1 MKNSVLNV
9 NIFPGKTKELPL
21 GVCNIFFNDIDLGF
35 TIASEKTA
43 ISIKSITTDIKTDE
57 SPEVKE
63 ILELGRT
70 IDFECTM
77 PLKKEVMEK
86 LEIDSKLSSLS
97 KEGSIKIITLNKELE
112 IDLFRVIIIFEIDLN
127 FKKDKQNLIKL
138 NVRSLKDYKNE
149 DININFK

>member
-112 IDLFRVIIIFEIDLN
+112 IDLFRVIIIFEINLN

-138 NVRSLKDYKNE
+138 NIRSLRDHKNE

>member
-9 NIFPGKTKELPL
+9 KLFPEKIKDLPL
-21 GVCNIFFNDIDLGF
+21 GVCNILLNDIDLGF
-35 TIASEKTA
+35 TIASEKTS

-70 IDFECTM
+70 INFECTM
-77 PLKKEVMEK
+77 SLKKETMEK
-86 LEIDSKLSSLS
+86 LEIDNKLSSLS
-97 KEGSIKIITLNKELE
+97 KEGNIKIITLNKELE
-112 IDLFRVIIIFEIDLN
+112 IELFRVIIIFEINLN

-138 NVRSLKDYKNE
+138 NIRSLRDHKNE

>member
-9 NIFPGKTKELPL
+9 KLFPGKTKELPL

-35 TIASEKTA
+35 TIANEKTA

-77 PLKKEVMEK
+77 SLKKEVMEK

>member
-9 NIFPGKTKELPL
+9 KLFPGKIKELPL

-77 PLKKEVMEK
+77 SLKKEVMEK